1 MKFYFLLENYSALPS
16 PLAMAEWI
24 EISQSE
30 FLIDCFLSPLAMAE
44 WIEIITYPIYFL
56 PNHVSASDGGV
67 D

>member
-1 MKFYFLLENYSALPS
+1 
-16 PLAMAEWI
+16 MAEWI
-24 EISQSE
+24 EINIKMTMRYTHIS
-30 FLIDCFLSPLAMAE
+30 SPLAMAE